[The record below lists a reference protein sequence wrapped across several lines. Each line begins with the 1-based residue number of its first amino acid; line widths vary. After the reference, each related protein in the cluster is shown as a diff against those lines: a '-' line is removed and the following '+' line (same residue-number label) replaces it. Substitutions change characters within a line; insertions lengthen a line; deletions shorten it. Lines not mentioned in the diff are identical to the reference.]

1 MISLDIK
8 SDAKNTSSSP
18 LSLSTPSDEPTL
30 SFSQLLKGVSEVKD
44 DKIIQ
49 NGSLLLSL
57 DADEKPLTKGS
68 LKVDTLLGLL
78 KGDEV
83 IEEEVVEL
91 NPKLAE
97 NFSIK
102 DLKLLVAGAKEY
114 LKEKIQSSDDY
125 KLSQVKELP
134 KTLKGLADMA
144 KKLNINVSKITI
156 QEVQTKQP
164 LDKLAK
170 LESLAIK
177 EIPQEKEKKVKHSPI
192 RDILQEKVSIK
203 ETPKKVELKE
213 ISKEVDVKNTKSKAL
228 HVETKPQTQDQEQ
241 EEDVKVQMPQTKEVS
256 KKALKQDVKVQV
268 PLHLKADT
276 PEKEVKSTN
285 ADSVDADIDILK
297 EQKADDKYTKVV
309 KELKATPIFK
319 AQESAQTTSTEQIV
333 QVKAT
338 AAVDTK
344 LKTAKDKADETL
356 KLLLRGE
363 KPSMKDTGLTA
374 DFSVNTAK
382 VIAPSATTESKRT
395 MEALLHGDS
404 NNGSKDI
411 DGTPEG
417 VSTHKADSFEVKL
430 NEAKQMVKYIS
441 SDIKSAIEDYKS
453 PFTRVKVQLNPQKL
467 GEVDLTIV
475 QRGKNLHVNISSNNA
490 AINTLALNANDL
502 KVQLAN
508 NGINNATL
516 NFNNSSQDNQNAQQ
530 QQNRQNERQAN
541 EEYNYFDREEEN
553 EEVLSSLEII
563 VPQYG

>member
-144 KKLNINVSKITI
+144 KKLNIDVSKITI

-170 LESLAIK
+170 LESLVIK

-203 ETPKKVELKE
+203 EIPKK
-213 ISKEVDVKNTKSKAL
+213 STNSKAL

-256 KKALKQDVKVQV
+256 KKALKQDVKVQA
-268 PLHLKADT
+268 PLHVKADT

-319 AQESAQTTSTEQIV
+319 AQESVQTTSTEQIV